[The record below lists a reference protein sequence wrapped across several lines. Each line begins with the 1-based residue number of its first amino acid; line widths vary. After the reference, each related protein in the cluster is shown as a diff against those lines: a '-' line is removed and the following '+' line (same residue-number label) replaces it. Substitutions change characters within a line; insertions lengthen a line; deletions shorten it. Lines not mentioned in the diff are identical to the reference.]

1 MKSMSGKPCE
11 CCGGPTGDG
20 VEYAIELTCF
30 EPSTESY
37 LEDEMLVVC
46 PRCYGHVCSAL
57 GVERPAKDGEQR

>member
-1 MKSMSGKPCE
+1 MSGKPCE

-37 LEDEMLVVC
+37 LEDEMLVIC
-46 PRCYGHVCSAL
+46 PRCYGLVASAA
-57 GVERPAKDGEQR
+57 GVERMTREEKQS